1 MKACIVKYRE
11 ASTVA
16 EELHK
21 SGSIVFTNG
30 CFDLIH
36 IGHISYLRKAKQMGD
51 FLWVGLN
58 SDESVRRLKGEKRPI
73 ISQNDRVEI
82 LASLRFIDY
91 LTIFDQDTPFEL
103 IKLIKPDILVKGADY
118 KGKTIIGADIVNR
131 AGGIVKLI
139 DFVEGKS
146 TSTIIDKIKTF

>member
-1 MKACIVKYRE
+1 MKARIIKYEE

-36 IGHISYLRKAKQMGD
+36 TGHISYLRKAKQMGD

-73 ISQNDRVEI
+73 ISHNDRLEI
-82 LASLRFIDY
+82 LASLRFVDY
-91 LTIFDQDTPFEL
+91 LTIFEQDTPFEL

-118 KGKTIIGADIVNR
+118 KGKKIIGADIVNR
-131 AGGIVKLI
+131 AGGVVKLI

-146 TSTIIDKIKTF
+146 TSAIIDKIKTL